1 MLNVTLAILALIVS
15 CVVVWFAVR
24 RSKAVQRVSNRL
36 SGPVE
41 QMQEQILLT
50 ADSAVDRLDGKI
62 AQMEILLSEIDRRSN
77 LMAQQSRQN
86 QLQQLHI
93 EQQQQQQLA
102 WIQTQ
107 RQQLEKDF
115 ELRRQDFAKLQTE
128 LVVSQTRLV
137 PPSSRIQEEPLPV
150 PIAVAPVE
158 IKLEK
163 PPEQELPRVKTAKV
177 GVKAVPAANPPP
189 QQDKR
194 TTILDMAEQGYSV
207 TDIAQMMGVGK
218 GEVMLLLK
226 LRKKAT
232 P

>member
-115 ELRRQDFAKLQTE
+115 ELRRQEFAKLKTE
-128 LVVSQTRLV
+128 LVAPQARLV
-137 PPSSRIQEEPLPV
+137 PPSPRMQEEPLPV
-150 PIAVAPVE
+150 PKAVAPVE
-158 IKLEK
+158 IQLEK
-163 PPEQELPRVKTAKV
+163 PPAQELPRVKAVKAAA
-177 GVKAVPAANPPP
+177 KAVPAANPPP

>member
-1 MLNVTLAILALIVS
+1 MLNVTLAIFALIVS

-115 ELRRQDFAKLQTE
+115 ELRRQEFAKLKTE
-128 LVVSQTRLV
+128 LVAPQARLV

-163 PPEQELPRVKTAKV
+163 PPEQELPRVKTAKG

>member
-1 MLNVTLAILALIVS
+1 MLNVTLAIFALIVS

-86 QLQQLHI
+86 QLQQLQI

-128 LVVSQTRLV
+128 LVASQARLV
-137 PPSSRIQEEPLPV
+137 QPSPRMQEEPHPV
-150 PIAVAPVE
+150 SKAVAPVE
-158 IKLEK
+158 IQLEK
-163 PPEQELPRVKTAKV
+163 PPAQELPRVKAVKVAAK
-177 GVKAVPAANPPP
+177 AAPAANPPP